1 MLFFEVVVWR
11 VHVQLMIFGEGGGEI
26 IVVREIGLVMIVKSW
41 LRYAWSLNGRRR
53 RSLWSQSVL
62 CITDRDDHWDNKMRG
77 SAQV

>member
-26 IVVREIGLVMIVKSW
+26 IVVREIGLDMIVKSW
-41 LRYAWSLNGRRR
+41 LRYVWSLNGRRR

-62 CITDRDDHWDNKMRG
+62 CITDGDDHWDNKMRG